1 MNVENSVLDRANF
14 LRLGLPLK
22 SKEECLNQAILEL
35 VDKNYFMCTA
45 QMFDI
50 LISDAKDSFRNN
62 ILKRMN

>member
-1 MNVENSVLDRANF
+1 MNVENSVLYRANF
-14 LRLGLPLK
+14 LRTELPLK
-22 SKEECLNQAILEL
+22 SKEECVDRAILEL
-35 VDKNYFMCTA
+35 VDDNYFRCTA